1 MSSLPRKG
9 GVHPGG
15 RRTFGHSVLID
26 PWGMLVAEREEGPG
40 IVAGDVDPERIA
52 KVREE
57 LPALAHRVL

>member
-1 MSSLPRKG
+1 
-9 GVHPGG
+9 VHPGG

-26 PWGMLVAEREEGPG
+26 PWGMLVAELEEGPG